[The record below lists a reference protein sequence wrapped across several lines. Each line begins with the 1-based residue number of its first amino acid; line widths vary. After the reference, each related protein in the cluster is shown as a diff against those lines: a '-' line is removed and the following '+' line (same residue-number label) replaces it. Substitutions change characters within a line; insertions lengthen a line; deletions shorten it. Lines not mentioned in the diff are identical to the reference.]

1 MSVEAKVLDLF
12 KVMVVD
18 DVQLLS
24 SEYKDELSVSLAS
37 HGVILNFIPTANQT
51 KILKD
56 HFKPLDLRTL
66 FSVQER
72 ANADP
77 VQLIAKQLIHYY
89 EVYGINQPGLFNLEF
104 EDGKIVPATFIKG
117 VDASSLAVLVR
128 NILYA
133 NAPVKDAQA
142 IVDIIRPY
150 SIEYD
155 INNVANNELRVM
167 LFNTTTDSFLS
178 GDDFVRWVCWKATSS
193 PLLIKDKKTVAAVKA
208 QGNISP
214 DLLEKHKF
222 TLARVFHRHKPL
234 ILAMKNAET
243 APIINQIRRLAK
255 NHHKPLPPAANK
267 TFVAD
272 ALAGRIEINHKT
284 CEQFSMR
291 DLLKFLNSL
300 EESKA
305 NLKSRSFIIRNG
317 RVWTQDNTQK
327 ATDEFRAERAI
338 TNVLT
343 EIRTRLLKHLDG
355 KTILVDSNVTYGLPI
370 SRKQAVGNLPF
381 GTQVRVDRSQK
392 ISSGIYWEGVGVD
405 LDLSTIDL
413 DGTRTGWGAG
423 RGYTGKDIVFSGDVT
438 TAANGAMEFMTS
450 TNQTYGLFVN
460 VFRGDLPQEM
470 SLVVGDQ
477 AKGKWIDNCLIK
489 ESHKL
494 ESRGNLLGFVEDDK
508 FIVYAGRLN
517 SNQISSPRD
526 TAIVEKSKVEYWTI
540 EALLDVCGITYDEP
554 MRKKD
559 VDYDYDLT
567 YNGFTWEKLENLLGI

>member
-66 FSVQER
+66 FSVEER

-104 EDGKIVPATFIKG
+104 EGGKIVPATFIKG

-142 IVDIIRPY
+142 IVDIVRGY
-150 SIEYD
+150 SIVYD
-155 INNVANNELRVM
+155 INKVANNELRVM
-167 LFNTTTDSFLS
+167 LFNADKDNFLS
-178 GDDFVRWVCWKATSS
+178 GDDFVRWVCWNSTTN

-208 QGNISP
+208 QHVRAE
-214 DLLEKHKF
+214 LLEKHAF
-222 TLARVFHRHKPL
+222 VLARVFHRHKPL
-234 ILAMKNAET
+234 ILAMKNSDNA
-243 APIINQIRRLAK
+243 AAINRIRRLAK
-255 NHHKPLPPAANK
+255 THHRPLPPAANK

-300 EESKA
+300 KERSA
-305 NLKSRSFIIRNG
+305 DLNHRSFLVRNG
-317 RVWTQDNTQK
+317 KVWTQDNNQK
-327 ATDEFRAERAI
+327 VTDDLRVEQV
-338 TNVLT
+338 TSNVLT
-343 EIRTRLLKHLDG
+343 EICSRLLKRLDG
-355 KTILVDSNVTYGLPI
+355 KTILVDGNVDYGLPI
-370 SRKQAVGNLPF
+370 SRKQAIGNLPF
-381 GTQVRVDRSQK
+381 GTIVYAHNDK
-392 ISSGIYWEGVGVD
+392 ISSGVYWEGDVD

-413 DGTRTGWGAG
+413 SGIRTGWGQVS
-423 RGYTGKDIVFSGDVT
+423 GYTGKDITFSGDVT
-438 TAANGAMEFMTS
+438 TAPAGAMEFMTS

-460 VFRGDLPQEM
+460 VFRGGTPQEM

-477 AKGKWIDNCLIK
+477 SKNKWIDNCLIK
-489 ESHKL
+489 EPHKL
-494 ESRGNLLGFVEDDK
+494 ESKGNLLGFVKDNR

-526 TAIVEKSKVEYWTI
+526 TAIVEKSKVGYWTI
-540 EALLDVCGITYDEP
+540 ESLLGVCGITYDEP
-554 MRKKD
+554 KRKKD

-567 YNGFTWEKLENLLGI
+567 YNGFTWEKLEALLGI